1 MKRLLVVVVA
11 GLAALAVYAMYAV
24 AAPTGQQGV
33 SPRRV
38 AALERQV
45 KVLRRD
51 VAVLTTVT
59 ARCLLYRAAGVRQFG
74 VGDSEGYEYRQANGD
89 AALTTALDLVEPR
102 AGSAELWLLQTTP
115 QCAQALNGGSADFT
129 QLAQPAARGN

>member
-1 MKRLLVVVVA
+1 MQRLLIVVIA

-59 ARCLLYRAAGVRQFG
+59 ARCLLYRASGVRQFG
-74 VGDSEGYEYRQANGD
+74 VGDGEGYEYRQANGD
-89 AALTTALDLVEPR
+89 AALTTALDLVDPR
-102 AGSAELWLLQTTP
+102 SSAAELWLLQTTP
-115 QCAQALNGGSADFT
+115 QCANALNGGSADLA
-129 QLAQPAARGN
+129 QLAGPAAGG